1 MSAFDPKRTSSRVFA
16 VVHNTAFFDNAKKF
30 IVSGKKMRP
39 FAPISRR
46 DLIALV
52 FCAAV
57 AVMVLLF
64 AARFPNSANWG
75 FGPDWNCENVPQGEA
90 VCVKR
95 PSGGNSGDA
104 AHSGH

>member
-1 MSAFDPKRTSSRVFA
+1 MTFDRTSSRVFA
-16 VVHNTAFFDNAKKF
+16 VMHNTAFTDSAKKF
-30 IVSGKKMRP
+30 IDGAKKMVWP

-52 FCAAV
+52 LCAAV
-57 AVMVLLF
+57 AVMILLF

-75 FGPDWNCENVPQGEA
+75 FGPDWTCENVPQGEA

-95 PSGGNSGDA
+95 HSGGNSGDA
-104 AHSGH
+104 ARSGR